1 MLVRSEM
8 RSPRVRLNFL
18 NTFLIYSQAKL
29 FLNVHVRCLKASM
42 DRGAASAASICVLI
56 FFWPEIKTYVCVL
69 VIP

>member
-1 MLVRSEM
+1 
-8 RSPRVRLNFL
+8 
-18 NTFLIYSQAKL
+18 
-29 FLNVHVRCLKASM
+29 M